1 MKNPCLEEA
10 KIVEFRCLSTSQ
22 TEKGEEL
29 PTMGDKIGYIAACIM
44 LSNFRT
50 SEPWK
55 LKESIQDKKLK
66 PPKLRWE
73 LGYGSEIQ
81 PRGMASIPSGSLP
94 RKSYRSFKILK
105 SKGGL
110 GLWQKNKTNQK

>member
-1 MKNPCLEEA
+1 MQSVLVIYVEMKNPCLEEA

-50 SEPWK
+50 VEAKRVNS
-55 LKESIQDKKLK
+55 
-66 PPKLRWE
+66 R
-73 LGYGSEIQ
+73 
-81 PRGMASIPSGSLP
+81 
-94 RKSYRSFKILK
+94 
-105 SKGGL
+105 
-110 GLWQKNKTNQK
+110 